1 MILDAAEGVAA
12 DGWDAL
18 SMRAVAARVE
28 AVPMALYNHFA
39 TKEQLVEALL
49 DRVIGRFEPAPP
61 SEDWIE
67 DLRVF
72 ARTHRQLLV
81 DHPWAVTE
89 IFKHPNPGP
98 GAVRVGEH
106 AFAILAR
113 GGLDED
119 RAVATFSGV
128 LALNYGWSSFTVA
141 GALQAGY
148 GSDEHYEFVLDRF
161 LAGLRAA

>member
-1 MILDAAEGVAA
+1 
-12 DGWDAL
+12 
-18 SMRAVAARVE
+18 MRAVAARLE

-39 TKEQLVEALL
+39 TREELVSALL

-61 SEDWIE
+61 SDDWIE

-72 ARTHRQLLV
+72 ARSHRQLLV
-81 DHPWAVTE
+81 AHPWAVTE

-106 AFAILAR
+106 AFGILAR
-113 GGLDED
+113 GRLAED
-119 RAVATFSGV
+119 AAVAAFSAL
-128 LALNYGWSSFTVA
+128 LALNYGWSSFTTA

-148 GSDEHYEFVLDRF
+148 GSDEHYEFALDRF
-161 LAGLRAA
+161 LAGIRALHER